1 MTAHIS
7 TTTKKPFSG
16 TGERLFHHRTDMD
29 AQTPDISDT
38 ELPWPSVA
46 DKATL
51 RIVAA
56 GSGRSASLA
65 RFLSATFLALALLLL
80 LVGLSKRH
88 HAALAGA
95 GGFLLAAA
103 SCFAAS
109 RLAHPVLLLNREKG
123 EILLS
128 RRWLGR
134 LKFRAF
140 PADQIDLRAEQKD
153 SFCRL
158 RIVPRLGNGA
168 GGRSLVNGSSHLPDV
183 SDKAWQAGMLLT
195 CRADAG
201 PISDLLR
208 AWLRHG
214 YDPEFGDAEEYTAA
228 LNGRELPPEVEA
240 WARPASFRGSS
251 RYAAPARNR
260 DETPDDGDSSD
271 PAARHQAA
279 EAVNRSTHRRPEIR
293 RAGELRDTTRGRDK
307 RS

>member
-1 MTAHIS
+1 
-7 TTTKKPFSG
+7 
-16 TGERLFHHRTDMD
+16 MD
-29 AQTPDISDT
+29 EQTQNMADR
-38 ELPWPSVA
+38 ELPWPSMA

-56 GSGRSASLA
+56 GSSRSAGLA
-65 RFLSATFLALALLLL
+65 RFLAASFLALALLFL

-109 RLAHPVLLLNREKG
+109 RPARPVLLLNREKG

-140 PADQIDLRAEQKD
+140 PADQIDLRAERNG

-158 RIVPRLGNGA
+158 RIVPRLGNSA
-168 GGRSLVNGSSHLPDV
+168 GGRSLVNGSSHPLDV

-201 PISDLLR
+201 PISDMLR
-208 AWLRHG
+208 ACCGTVQLRS
-214 YDPEFGDAEEYTAA
+214 PATRRNIRRPSTA
-228 LNGRELPPEVEA
+228 G
-240 WARPASFRGSS
+240 SFRRKWRPGRGPHLSE
-251 RYAAPARNR
+251 AAPATSLRR
-260 DETPDDGDSSD
+260 ETRTKRWMTGIH
-271 PAARHQAA
+271 PALPPGVR
-279 EAVNRSTHRRPEIR
+279 RRKPSTVRRPGSRKSGVPESCGTR
-293 RAGELRDTTRGRDK
+293 HAGATSVPETLHPK
-307 RS
+307 SFS

>member
-1 MTAHIS
+1 
-7 TTTKKPFSG
+7 
-16 TGERLFHHRTDMD
+16 MD
-29 AQTPDISDT
+29 EQTQNMADR
-38 ELPWPSVA
+38 ELPWPSMA

-56 GSGRSASLA
+56 GSSRSAGLA
-65 RFLSATFLALALLLL
+65 RFLAASFLALALLFL

-109 RLAHPVLLLNREKG
+109 RPARPVLLLNRKKG

-140 PADQIDLRAEQKD
+140 PADQIDLRAERNG

-158 RIVPRLGNGA
+158 RIVPRLGNSA
-168 GGRSLVNGSSHLPDV
+168 GGRSLVNGSSHPLDV

-201 PISDLLR
+201 PISDMLR

-214 YDPEFGDAEEYTAA
+214 SAPESGDAEEYTAA

-240 WARPASFRGSS
+240 WARPASFRGSPS
-251 RYAAPARNR
+251 YVAPARNK
-260 DETPDDGDSSD
+260 DETLDDGDSPG
-271 PAARHQAA
+271 PAARRQAA
-279 EAVNRSTHRRPEIR
+279 EAVNRPAPRQPEIR
-293 RAGELRDTTRGRDK
+293 RAGELRDTTCGRDK

>member
-1 MTAHIS
+1 
-7 TTTKKPFSG
+7 
-16 TGERLFHHRTDMD
+16 MD
-29 AQTPDISDT
+29 EQTQNMADR
-38 ELPWPSVA
+38 ELPWPSMA

-56 GSGRSASLA
+56 GSSRSAGLA
-65 RFLSATFLALALLLL
+65 RFLAASFLALALLFL

-109 RLAHPVLLLNREKG
+109 RPARPVLLLNREKG

-140 PADQIDLRAEQKD
+140 PADQIDLRAERNG

-158 RIVPRLGNGA
+158 RIVPRLGNSA
-168 GGRSLVNGSSHLPDV
+168 GGRSLVNGSSHPLDV

-201 PISDLLR
+201 PISDMLR

-214 YDPEFGDAEEYTAA
+214 SAPESGDAEEYTAA
-228 LNGRELPPEVEA
+228 LNDRELPPEVEA
-240 WARPASFRGSS
+240 WARPASFRGSPS
-251 RYAAPARNR
+251 DVAPARNK
-260 DETPDDGDSSD
+260 DETSDDGDSPG
-271 PAARHQAA
+271 PAARRQAA
-279 EAVNRSTHRRPEIR
+279 EAVNRPAPRQPEIR
-293 RAGELRDTTRGRDK
+293 RAGELRDTTCGRDK

>member
-1 MTAHIS
+1 MA
-7 TTTKKPFSG
+7 
-16 TGERLFHHRTDMD
+16 DM
-29 AQTPDISDT
+29 

-46 DKATL
+46 DTATL

-56 GSGRSASLA
+56 GSARSASLA
-65 RFLSATFLALALLLL
+65 RFLAAAFLALALLLL

-109 RLAHPVLLLNREKG
+109 RPARPVLLLNREKG

-134 LKFRAF
+134 LKFRVF
-140 PADQIDLRAEQKD
+140 PADQIDLRAERNG

-168 GGRSLVNGSSHLPDV
+168 GGRPLVNGSSHPLDV

-214 YDPEFGDAEEYTAA
+214 SAPESGDTEEYTAA

-240 WARPASFRGSS
+240 WARPASYRGRSNS
-251 RYAAPARNR
+251 AAPGRNM
-260 DETPDDGDSSD
+260 DETPDEEGSPG

-279 EAVNRSTHRRPEIR
+279 KAVNPSTPRRPEIR

>member
-1 MTAHIS
+1 M
-7 TTTKKPFSG
+7 
-16 TGERLFHHRTDMD
+16 
-29 AQTPDISDT
+29 
-38 ELPWPSVA
+38 A

-56 GSGRSASLA
+56 GSSRSAGLA
-65 RFLSATFLALALLLL
+65 RFLAAAFLALALLFL

-88 HAALAGA
+88 HAVLAGA

-109 RLAHPVLLLNREKG
+109 RPARPVLLLNREKG

-140 PADQIDLRAEQKD
+140 PEDQIDLRAERNG
-153 SFCRL
+153 SFSRL
-158 RIVPRLGNGA
+158 RIVPRLGNGT
-168 GGRSLVNGSSHLPDV
+168 GGRSLVNGSSHPLDV

-201 PISDLLR
+201 PISDMLR

-214 YDPEFGDAEEYTAA
+214 SAPESGDAEEYTAA

-240 WARPASFRGSS
+240 WARPASFRGSPS
-251 RYAAPARNR
+251 YAAPARNK
-260 DETPDDGDSSD
+260 DETSDDGDSPG
-271 PAARHQAA
+271 PAARRQAA
-279 EAVNRSTHRRPEIR
+279 EAVNRPAPRRPEIR
-293 RAGELRDTTRGRDK
+293 RAGELRDTTCGRDK